1 MKLIHTILVAFLLAV
16 PGAPVQAQTAAAHQA
31 TGVVKSVDR
40 AKGAAMLAHDPV
52 KSLNWPAMTM
62 GFQVKEKALFDKLQP
77 GKSIAFEFVQEGKN
91 YVITS
96 VK

>member
-1 MKLIHTILVAFLLAV
+1 MKTSRTILIALLFALM
-16 PGAPVQAQTAAAHQA
+16 GAPVEAQTVAAHQA

-40 AKGAAMLAHDPV
+40 TKSVVMLAHDPV

-62 GFQVKEKALFDKLQP
+62 GFLVKEKPLLDKLQP
-77 GKSIAFEFVQEGKN
+77 GKKIAFEFVQQGKN

>member
-1 MKLIHTILVAFLLAV
+1 MKAIQALFVALLLTIA
-16 PGAPVQAQTAAAHQA
+16 GAPVQAQTAAAHQA

-40 AKGAAMLAHDPV
+40 AKGAVMLAHDPV

-62 GFQVKEKALFDKLQP
+62 GFQVKEKPLFDKLQP
-77 GKSIAFEFVQEGKN
+77 GKKIEFQFVQEGKN